1 MFVSMRQLNEK
12 EEQVMQI
19 LWRLQ
24 KAFVKEIL
32 VEMSEPKPPITT
44 LSSLVRK
51 LDQEGIIGHES
62 FGKTHRY
69 FPVLQKEDYRKK
81 SMKKL
86 LTNYFSGKPEQ
97 LLSYFVKE
105 ERLNV
110 DELSDLLEQ
119 IKKRDQEE
127 NR

>member
-1 MFVSMRQLNEK
+1 
-12 EEQVMQI
+12 MQI

-24 KAFVKEIL
+24 KAFVKEIRA
-32 VEMSEPKPPITT
+32 EMAEPKPPVTT

-69 FPVLQKEDYRKK
+69 FPVLKKEDYRKK

-97 LLSYFVKE
+97 LLSYFVNE
-105 ERLNV
+105 ERIDVN
-110 DELSDLLEQ
+110 ELSDLLEQ
-119 IKKRDQEE
+119 IKKRDQS
-127 NR
+127 

>member
-1 MFVSMRQLNEK
+1 MRQLNEK

-32 VEMSEPKPPITT
+32 VELPEPKPPVTT

-51 LDQEGIIGHES
+51 LDQEGIIAHES

-69 FPVLQKEDYRKK
+69 FPVLKKEDYRKK

-86 LTNYFSGKPEQ
+86 LANYFSGKPEQ

-105 ERLNV
+105 ERLDV
-110 DELSDLLEQ
+110 DELSNLLDK
-119 IKKRDQEE
+119 IKKRDQSQ
-127 NR
+127 NG

>member
-1 MFVSMRQLNEK
+1 MRQLNEK

-24 KAFVKEIL
+24 KAFVKEIRA
-32 VEMSEPKPPITT
+32 EMAEPKPPVTT

-69 FPVLQKEDYRKK
+69 FPVLKKEDYRKK

-97 LLSYFVKE
+97 LLSYFVNE
-105 ERLNV
+105 ERIDVN
-110 DELSDLLEQ
+110 ELSDLLEQ
-119 IKKRDQEE
+119 IKKRDQS
-127 NR
+127 

>member
-1 MFVSMRQLNEK
+1 MRHLNEK

-19 LWRLQ
+19 LWRLR

-32 VEMSEPKPPITT
+32 VELQEPKPPITT

-69 FPVLQKEDYRKK
+69 FPILQLEDYKKK
-81 SMKKL
+81 SLKKL

-97 LLSYFVKE
+97 LLSYFVE
-105 ERLNV
+105 EENLDV
-110 DELSDLLEQ
+110 DEVSNLLDQ
-119 IKKRDQEE
+119 IKKRDED
-127 NR
+127 